1 MSPYSK
7 KECLQRT
14 APRYQKASKKEK
26 ILILNEFCKLC
37 GYHRKYAI
45 TLLHNFKKH
54 HRKPPPRHP
63 AGPKPQYRH
72 PDFIKALKE
81 IWIATNLICSKRLKA
96 AIPNWI
102 EHYQKAFGCLPPEIL
117 QKLLRISPSTIDQ
130 ALKPIRPLYRGKG
143 RCTTKPGLLL
153 KRHIPIKTN
162 QWDES
167 RPGFLETDTVAH
179 CGTSVEGHYAVTINT
194 VDIATNWSEQRAT
207 YGKGFRDIAEQI
219 KDIEKSLPFAILG
232 FDSDNGG
239 EFLNEYLMNYF
250 LGRKSPVQFTRSREY
265 QKNDNA
271 HVEGKNYTHV
281 RQWLGYRRFENP
293 KIVDLLNDLYKKEWR
308 LYHNFFIPSVKLL
321 SKERV
326 ASKTIKHHDK
336 PKTPYQRVLD
346 SKHVAPEIKQL
357 LKNLFE
363 TLNPFK
369 LKRIIDEKIARIHQL
384 AR

>member
-1 MSPYSK
+1 MSPQSK
-7 KECLQRT
+7 KEYRKTLGL
-14 APRYQKASKKEK
+14 RYQKASRKQKSQ
-26 ILILNEFCKLC
+26 ILDEVCVNLGFN
-37 GYHRKYAI
+37 RKYAVRWLRNWKLSRRPK
-45 TLLHNFKKH
+45 TKN
-54 HRKPPPRHP
+54 KP
-63 AGPKPQYRH
+63 GPKPQYQH
-72 PDFIKALKE
+72 PDLIKALKE

-102 EHYQKAFGCLPPEIL
+102 GHYQQIHGYLDLEIL
-117 QKLLRISPSTIDQ
+117 KKLRKISPTTIDQ
-130 ALKPIRPLYRGKG
+130 VLKPIRHLYRGKG

-153 KRHIPIKTN
+153 KHHIPIKTN

-179 CGTSVEGHYAVTINT
+179 CGTTVEGHYAVTTNT

-207 YGKGFRDIAEQI
+207 YGKGFREIAGQI
-219 KDIEKSLPFAILG
+219 KDIEKSLPFPILG
-232 FDSDNGG
+232 FDCDNGG
-239 EFLNEYLMNYF
+239 EFLNNFLMNYF
-250 LGRKSPVQFTRSREY
+250 LGRKSPIQFTRSREY

-293 KIVDLLNDLYKKEWR
+293 KIVDLLNDLYKNEWR

-321 SKERV
+321 SKERI
-326 ASKTIKHHDK
+326 ASKTIKRHDK
-336 PKTPYQRVLD
+336 PKAPYQRTLE
-346 SKHVAPEIKQL
+346 SKLIPKQIKDK
-357 LKNLFE
+357 LKAIFK

-369 LKRIIDEKIARIHQL
+369 LKKTIDEKIAKIHQL

>member
-1 MSPYSK
+1 MSPTSK
-7 KECLQRT
+7 KEYFQRI
-14 APRYQKASKKEK
+14 ASRYRKAFKKEK
-26 ILILNEFCKLC
+26 SLLLEEFCQVC

-45 TLLHNFKKH
+45 TKLRAFKKRY
-54 HRKPPPRHP
+54 RKPPPRQKP
-63 AGPKPQYRH
+63 GPKSQYQH
-72 PDFIKALKE
+72 PDFLKALKE

-96 AIPNWI
+96 ALPDWI
-102 EHYQKAFGCLPPEIL
+102 GHYQQTNGCLQPEIL
-117 QKLLRISPSTIDQ
+117 RKLIRISPSTIDQ
-130 ALKPIRPLYRGKG
+130 VLKPIRHLYRGKG

-179 CGTSVEGHYAVTINT
+179 CGTTVEGHYAVTTNT
-194 VDIATNWSEQRAT
+194 IDIATNWSEQRAT
-207 YGKGFRDIAEQI
+207 YGKAFRDIADQI
-219 KDIEKSLPFAILG
+219 KNIENSLPFPILG
-232 FDSDNGG
+232 FDSDNGK
-239 EFLNEYLMNYF
+239 EFLNEFLMNYF
-250 LGRKSPVQFTRSREY
+250 LGRKAPVQFTRSREY

-293 KIVDLLNDLYKKEWR
+293 KIVTLLNDLYKTQWR

-321 SKERV
+321 SKKRI
-326 ASKTIKHHDK
+326 ASKTIKRHDK
-336 PKTPYQRVLD
+336 PKTPYLRILE
-346 SKHVAPEIKQL
+346 SKHIPNQTKDK
-357 LKNLFE
+357 LKAIFK

-369 LKRIIDEKIARIHQL
+369 LKKTIDEKIAKIHAL